1 MPIPRYTVEE
11 LMACVIAREV
21 RDGETCATG
30 MASPLPAA
38 GLLLAQAIYAPRA
51 RIIILE
57 HPDPRFNPFPDA
69 SGIHFLAQRGKLD
82 LFFLSGIQIDRFG
95 NFNLH
100 VIGDYYQPRVR
111 MPGAYGSGM
120 LYYMAKRVI
129 LFRTEHTRRTFVER
143 VDFISG
149 AGSTPPTVYRP
160 GGPYKCV
167 TPMAV
172 LRFRKDPPGWE
183 LESVHP
189 GHTVEEVQANT
200 GFPLELAADFRTTPE
215 PTQQELRALRTTVR
229 ERLAPAY
236 PQFAQ
241 EKIVA
246 G

>member
-1 MPIPRYTVEE
+1 MGTPRYTTEE

-30 MASPLPAA
+30 AVSPIPAA
-38 GLLLAQAIYAPRA
+38 GLLLAQALHAPHTTL
-51 RIIILE
+51 IILD
-57 HPDPRFNPFPDA
+57 HPDPRYNPFPDS

-82 LFFLSGIQIDRFG
+82 LFFLSGIQIDRYG

-100 VIGDYYQPRVR
+100 VIGDYSLPRVR

-129 LFRTEHTRRTFVER
+129 LFRTEHTRRTFVEK

-167 TPMAV
+167 TTAAV
-172 LRFRKDPPGWE
+172 LRFNKALPGWE

-189 GHTVEEVQANT
+189 GLTVEEVQANT
-200 GFPLELAADFRTTPE
+200 GFPLVPSTDFCTTPA
-215 PTQQELRALRTTVR
+215 PTAEEIHTLRSVVR

-241 EKIVA
+241 EKILPA
-246 G
+246 